1 MLIKGYKLKDT
12 LCVDEIISLYKLTF
26 GIFTRTIG
34 EAHDYPEIIYVMNG
48 ETHMIVDGTP
58 LSVHTGEM
66 LMYAPNAYH
75 IGNGS
80 GSYANVLIISFRSDS
95 KKLKA
100 HYNKV
105 IKLDSRMQNDFLDL
119 MDSAINSFV
128 YEFSPNGKRS
138 LVAKEGI
145 KPYETEIIKKKLEVF
160 LLSLG
165 TSEKKKKSSNSKHQE
180 ELLVVIHNLNS
191 HIKENLSL
199 ADMAELN
206 AMSESKLKLLFRE
219 QLNTSPLAYFQQLK
233 LEEAKR
239 LLHNFN
245 LSITEISE
253 ELGFASIHYFSR
265 FFKKHIGASPKEYIS
280 AIKNTGYAT
289 FANEKEL

>member
-12 LCVDEIISLYKLTF
+12 LCIDEIVSLYKLTF
-26 GIFTRTIG
+26 GISLRNIG
-34 EAHDYPEIIYVMNG
+34 EAHDYPEILYVLNG
-48 ETHMIVDGTP
+48 EAHMLVDGVP

-75 IGNGS
+75 IGAGKNT
-80 GSYANVLIISFRSDS
+80 YADVLIVSFRSGS

-105 IKLDSRMQNDFLDL
+105 IKLDSKLQNEFIDV
-119 MDSAINSFV
+119 MDTAINSFV

-138 LVAKEGI
+138 LVAREGV
-145 KPYETEIIKKKLEVF
+145 KSYEIEIIKKKLEAF

-165 TSEKKKKSSNSKHQE
+165 AREKKKQNSNTKHQQ
-180 ELLVVIHNLNS
+180 ELLAVIHTLNA

-199 ADMAELN
+199 ADMANLN
-206 AMSESKLKLLFRE
+206 TMSESKLKLLFRE

-233 LEEAKR
+233 VEEAKR

-253 ELGFASIHYFSR
+253 ELGFSSVHYFSR
-265 FFKKHIGASPKEYIS
+265 FFKKHIGVSPREYVL
-280 AIKNTGYAT
+280 AIQNTGYSSLEK
-289 FANEKEL
+289 NEGI